1 VGFDESYILGIF
13 GLLIYYMGTIFE
25 IGSKKKQAFKSLF
38 NDFFPLLVLFVDR
51 YLNDEDKSADVAQES
66 FIRLWKSSNKF
77 DSNDKRKSFLYTT
90 ARNICLNEFRH
101 DVVVDEHN
109 TVVKCLDS
117 DIFFRDNIIEEE
129 TYSLVYSA
137 IDKLAPQSKKIILL
151 SLRGYGNIE
160 IAEELNISVNTVRT
174 LKQNAYKKLKGILH
188 DYFYLI
194 TVFF

>member
-1 VGFDESYILGIF
+1 MGTILGI
-13 GLLIYYMGTIFE
+13 GE
-25 IGSKKKQAFKSLF
+25 KNKQDFKLLF
-38 NDFFPLLVLFVDR
+38 NDFFPSLVLFVDR
-51 YLNDEDKSADVAQES
+51 YLNDDDKSADVAQEC
-66 FIRLWKSSNKF
+66 FIRLWKSSNEF
-77 DSNDKRKSFLYTT
+77 ESIDKTKSFLYKT

-101 DVVVDEHN
+101 NVVVDEYN
-109 TVVKCLDS
+109 TVVKCLNS
-117 DIFFRDNIIEEE
+117 DVFFRDNIIEEE

-137 IDKLAPQSKKIILL
+137 INKLAPQSKKIILL

-194 TVFF
+194 SVFF

>member
-1 VGFDESYILGIF
+1 
-13 GLLIYYMGTIFE
+13 MGTILK
-25 IGSKKKQAFKSLF
+25 IGKKSKQDFKLLF
-38 NDFFPLLVLFVDR
+38 NDFFPSLVLFVDR
-51 YLNDEDKSADVAQES
+51 YLNDGDKSADVAQES
-66 FIRLWKSSNKF
+66 FIRLWKSSHEF
-77 DSNDKRKSFLYTT
+77 ESIDKTKSFLYTT

-101 DVVVDEHN
+101 NVVVDQYN

-137 IDKLAPQSKKIILL
+137 INKLAPQSKKIILL

-174 LKQNAYKKLKGILH
+174 LKQNAYKKLKSFLH

>member
-1 VGFDESYILGIF
+1 MRTILK
-13 GLLIYYMGTIFE
+13 
-25 IGSKKKQAFKSLF
+25 IGKKNKQDFKFLF

-66 FIRLWKSSNKF
+66 FIRLWKSSNTF

-174 LKQNAYKKLKGILH
+174 LKQNAYKKLKSFLH